1 LAPPREHAE
10 LLLRKA
16 SRDEFVFDRLAN
28 DPECPDEVLGFHVQQ
43 AAEKM
48 LKAALALRRIRHPR
62 THDLVKLISLL
73 RESGVVVPES
83 LDDLA
88 HLTPYATTFRYDEA
102 EPGGLDRAEARRLL
116 SQCKRWI
123 ELQLQSTA

>member
-1 LAPPREHAE
+1 MAPPREHAE

-28 DPECPDEVLGFHVQQ
+28 DPECSDEVLGFHVQQ

-62 THDLVKLISLL
+62 THDLPPLPFRTAAGYRRPL
-73 RESGVVVPES
+73 RRNSPGVSTGMES
-83 LDDLA
+83 L
-88 HLTPYATTFRYDEA
+88 PR
-102 EPGGLDRAEARRLL
+102 
-116 SQCKRWI
+116 K
-123 ELQLQSTA
+123 

>member
-28 DPECPDEVLGFHVQQ
+28 DPECSDEVLGFHVQQ

-48 LKAALALRRIRHPR
+48 LKAALALRRLRHPR
-62 THDLVKLISLL
+62 THDLAKLISLL
-73 RESGVVVPES
+73 RDSGISVPES

-102 EPGGLDRAEARRLL
+102 EPGSLDRGEARRLL
-116 SQCKRWI
+116 SQCRRWI
-123 ELQLQSTA
+123 ELQLAPTP